1 MNHSTPP
8 TTLKKNESRKQV
20 KDLISKNR
28 FRYRI
33 LDDSIFADE
42 LFKLSSQ
49 ELATMHPADLAER
62 MITLSLAEQ
71 IELISKMPVQ
81 HSAEVLG
88 GMNEEAQHSIAKRL
102 LPKRLTLILEAMP
115 ADVAAD
121 LLGQFPSSK
130 MENILEQMEADS
142 RQETIELLAHGEDT
156 AGGVMEKDLVYFF
169 PETTVSYAI
178 NLIRNKFE
186 PQDFLNYLYITNKR
200 SELIGVVSLKELLL
214 SGPEAPLSDLMNTD
228 IVSVSTDED
237 QEKVAYLASKYNI
250 QAIPVINRLNQLV
263 GIVSPEDITD
273 IIEEEHK
280 EDLYRMAGV
289 HEDSGIHSNPARAA
303 FLRFPWLVATVGG
316 GLVAAHIIEQNKMI
330 EHIWLLSF
338 SPLILGLAGNVAI
351 QSSTIIIRNISVRQF
366 GQPLG
371 WKPLFKE
378 FNTGIFL
385 AILCGITLGVLVS
398 FLQGSPLRGTTLAVS
413 LMAVIA
419 LSIICSI
426 IIPVGFNRLNID
438 PAIASGPLVTTFIDV
453 CGLLIYF
460 QCSYFIMDW
469 MGGY

>member
-1 MNHSTPP
+1 MN
-8 TTLKKNESRKQV
+8 KESNSEQRKQV

-33 LDDSIFADE
+33 LDESIFADD
-42 LFKLSSQ
+42 LFKLAAD

-62 MITLSLAEQ
+62 MATLSLPEQ
-71 IELISKMPVQ
+71 IELIRKMPVE
-81 HSAEVLG
+81 HAAEVLG
-88 GMNEEAQHSIAKRL
+88 DMEEEEQHSIAKKL
-102 LPKRLTLILEAMP
+102 MGKRLTLILEAMP
-115 ADVAAD
+115 ADEAAD

-130 MENILEQMEADS
+130 MEDILEQMELES
-142 RQETIELLAHGEDT
+142 RQETIELLAHAEDT

-214 SGPEAPLSDLMNTD
+214 SGPDVPLSNLMNTD

-250 QAIPVINRLNQLV
+250 QAIPVINQLNQLV

-289 HEDSGIHSNPARAA
+289 HEDSGIHANPARAA
-303 FLRFPWLVATVGG
+303 ILRFPWLVATVGG
-316 GLVAAHIIEQNKMI
+316 GLVAAHIIEQNKMM

-351 QSSTIIIRNISVRQF
+351 QSSTVIIRNLSVRQF

-398 FLQGSPLRGTTLAVS
+398 FLQGSPIRGTTLAIS

-426 IIPVGFNRLNID
+426 IIPVSFNRLDID

-460 QCSYFIMDW
+460 QCSYLILTW
-469 MGGY
+469 MGGF

>member
-1 MNHSTPP
+1 MTKVVGTNGSEQ
-8 TTLKKNESRKQV
+8 KKQV
-20 KDLISKNR
+20 KDLISKKR

-33 LDDSIFADE
+33 LDESIFADA
-42 LFKLSSQ
+42 LFQLSAD

-62 MITLSLAEQ
+62 MATLSLSEQ
-71 IELISKMPVQ
+71 LELIRKMPVN
-81 HSAEVLG
+81 HAAEVLG
-88 GMNEEAQHSIAKRL
+88 DMEEEEQHSIAKGL
-102 LPKRLTLILEAMP
+102 MQKRLTLILEAMP
-115 ADVAAD
+115 ADEAAD
-121 LLGQFPSSK
+121 LLGQFSSSK
-130 MENILEQMEADS
+130 MEDILEQMEVES
-142 RQETIELLAHGEDT
+142 RQETIELLAHPEDT

-178 NLIRNKFE
+178 SLIRNKFE

-214 SGPEAPLSDLMNTD
+214 SDPEMPLSNLMNTD
-228 IVSVSTDED
+228 IVSVNTDED
-237 QEKVAYLASKYNI
+237 QEKVAYLASKYNL
-250 QAIPVINRLNQLV
+250 QGIPVINRLNQLV

-289 HEDSGIHSNPARAA
+289 HEDSGIHANPARAA
-303 FLRFPWLVATVGG
+303 ILRFPWLVATVGG
-316 GLVAAHIIEQNKMI
+316 GLVAAQIIEQNKIM

-351 QSSTIIIRNISVRQF
+351 QSSTIIIRNLSVRQF

-385 AILCGITLGVLVS
+385 AVLCGITLGVLVS
-398 FLQGSPLRGTTLAVS
+398 FLQGSPIKGTTLAVS
-413 LMAVIA
+413 LMAVIV

-426 IIPVGFNRLNID
+426 IIPVGFNRLDID

-460 QCSYFIMDW
+460 QCSYLILSR
-469 MGGY
+469 MGGL

>member
-1 MNHSTPP
+1 MSGAVP
-8 TTLKKNESRKQV
+8 TTKNEPRKQV

-33 LDDSIFADE
+33 LDDSVFADE
-42 LFKLSSQ
+42 LFRLSSD

-62 MITLSLAEQ
+62 MVTLSLAEQ
-71 IELISKMPVQ
+71 VELIRKMPVQ

-88 GMNEEAQHSIAKRL
+88 DMDEEEQHSIAKRL
-102 LPKRLTLILEAMP
+102 VPKRLTLILEAMP
-115 ADVAAD
+115 ADEAAD
-121 LLGQFPSSK
+121 LLGQFPSKK
-130 MENILEQMEADS
+130 MENILEQMEAES

-214 SGPEAPLSDLMNTD
+214 SGPDVPLSDLMNID

-289 HEDSGIHSNPARAA
+289 HEDSGIHSNPAKAA
-303 FLRFPWLVATVGG
+303 LLRFPWLVATVGG
-316 GLVAAHIIEQNKMI
+316 GLIAAHIIEQNKMI

-398 FLQGSPLRGTTLAVS
+398 FLQGSSIRGTTLAVS
-413 LMAVIA
+413 LMAVIT

-426 IIPVGFNRLNID
+426 IIPVGFNRLDID

-460 QCSYFIMDW
+460 QCSYFIMSW